1 LLKNIPKGAI
11 MKPNSIIPKDA
22 FLPRN
27 GLGQALITPDPELS
41 HTAILTNV
49 NNLKFYLPLYQNANQ
64 TSGGQ
69 ETFAPTLT
77 NDGTLTFYLNSV
89 VPPELVGQTQKA
101 APYTSGISL
110 TLMYNQDGQTRN
122 IPLNLKDEGN
132 NIWKASATLNSTQ
145 RQEVTTILF
154 NTIPNA
160 IIQVTQTVTLAGQL
174 TEQFVNTNWSVPA
187 IHEKLLSRFAGG
199 IKFPNAEVYY
209 RRATEAYSEFSQQ
222 YMKLECSYV
231 SQIGAPSLPG
241 YIKLPVTWKD
251 RVYNYYQ
258 DNQKLNRVF
267 FVPDSFKLSTES
279 HGKPSVSLLQFKT
292 EDGTIDNM
300 VATFRFFA
308 EPIAEYTR
316 LENAKEQLAQ
326 HIGQELEMVSF
337 QGVKG
342 VSTELTLY
350 LPNVE
355 GTASIPKVQSNADID
370 LKQGLRNELNLS
382 LKAFQAL
389 WEAIFSVAP
398 EQPLFTGWV
407 EIRIEDQKYQ
417 ERINFDGRLEAR
429 QQTNYFD
436 LILDEGTD
444 TTYSKTL
451 TVVTFPKLFEDSNNR
466 IDEISVDFGQE
477 TVRFTRP
484 SKEEKEKLMEAKV
497 TVKRSVRDIILGNGD
512 LGVYPYTLQVVNANG
527 RKCYPSKTTSDTIYI
542 TEEEIKKCTAENC
555 PS

>member
-1 LLKNIPKGAI
+1 

-527 RKCYPSKTTSDTIYI
+527 RKCYLSKTTSDTIYI
-542 TEEEIKKCTAENC
+542 TEDEIKKCTAENC